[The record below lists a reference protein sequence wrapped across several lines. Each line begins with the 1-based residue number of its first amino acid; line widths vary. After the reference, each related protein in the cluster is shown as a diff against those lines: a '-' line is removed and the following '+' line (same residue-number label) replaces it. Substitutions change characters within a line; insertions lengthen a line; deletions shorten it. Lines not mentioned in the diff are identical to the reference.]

1 MLRLIIV
8 KMPLTIPVVVLCA
21 ATLAGCATD
30 GAHPSGAGVSATTK
44 GPSTATGPLPT
55 ARAGESLLVVQTFVG
70 AVQHT
75 SPADVLRTSGLAPA
89 KCTAW
94 NLAPSSLGGGSYEV
108 HLVVP
113 SDAASVLRTA
123 LLRLDGVG
131 AVAEADPGEF
141 GRVQADARDAKQIPC
156 CHVAPRRQHDGMG
169 A

>member
-8 KMPLTIPVVVLCA
+8 KVPFTMPVVLLCA

-30 GAHPSGAGVSATTK
+30 GAHPSGAGAK
-44 GPSTATGPLPT
+44 YYDQGPNTATGPLPT

-70 AVQHT
+70 AAQHT

-94 NLAPSSLGGGSYEV
+94 NLVPSSRGGGIYEV

-113 SDAASVLRTA
+113 SGTASALRMA
-123 LLRLDGVG
+123 LLRLNGVG
-131 AVAEADPGEF
+131 AVAEADLGEF

-156 CHVAPRRQHDGMG
+156 
-169 A
+169 

>member
-1 MLRLIIV
+1 MRHLRTFWEPKGSMLRLIIV
-8 KMPLTIPVVVLCA
+8 KMPFRMPVVLLCA

-30 GAHPSGAGVSATTK
+30 GAHPSGTTTTK

-55 ARAGESLLVVQTFVG
+55 ARTGESLLVVQTFVG

-94 NLAPSSLGGGSYEV
+94 NLAPSSRGGGSYEV

-131 AVAEADPGEF
+131 AVAEADLGEF
-141 GRVQADARDAKQIPC
+141 GRVQADARDAKRIPC
-156 CHVAPRRQHDGMG
+156 
-169 A
+169 

>member
-1 MLRLIIV
+1 
-8 KMPLTIPVVVLCA
+8 MPFMMPVVLLCA

-30 GAHPSGAGVSATTK
+30 GAHPSGAGVSAITK

-55 ARAGESLLVVQTFVG
+55 ARTGESLLVVQTFVG

-94 NLAPSSLGGGSYEV
+94 NLAPSSRGGASYEV

-113 SDAASVLRTA
+113 SDAASVLRTE

-131 AVAEADPGEF
+131 AVAEADLGEF
-141 GRVQADARDAKQIPC
+141 GRVQANARDAKRIPC
-156 CHVAPRRQHDGMG
+156 
-169 A
+169 

>member
-75 SPADVLRTSGLAPA
+75 SPADVLRTSGLPSS
-89 KCTAW
+89 KCTVW
-94 NLAPSSLGGGSYEV
+94 NLASSSRGGGGSYEV

-156 CHVAPRRQHDGMG
+156 
-169 A
+169 